1 MTFKI
6 SINPTARLDIIEVI
20 DWYNEQQSN
29 LGFRFYKCTQTTLK
43 SIQKNPLGYAIRYKT
58 IRTAIINKFPY
69 MIHYNVEQQ
78 TETIKVLAIIC
89 TYRNPES
96 WFKKTKKG

>member
-1 MTFKI
+1 MAYKI
-6 SINPTARLDIIEVI
+6 SIDPSARIDIIEAI

-29 LGFRFYKCTQTTLK
+29 LGFRFYKCILTTLK
-43 SIQKNPLGYAIRYKT
+43 NIQKNPSGYVVRYKT

-78 TETIKVLAIIC
+78 TGSIKVLAIIC

-96 WFKKTKKG
+96 WLEKTKKR